1 MAELAALWIVRHG
14 ESTANVA
21 ASRAE
26 AAGAELTGLTQHR
39 DADVPL
45 SPTGQEQARA
55 TGRWLAKLPGTHR
68 PDVAVV
74 SPYLRAVQTAELA
87 LAGTGIPVSRDE
99 RLRDREQGILDGLT
113 EHGVRQRYPAEAER
127 RARLGTFYYRP
138 PGGES
143 WPDVALRLRALL
155 GDLRR
160 DHEGRRV
167 LLFGHD
173 ALVFVL
179 RYLLEGLT
187 EDELRGLTRDYS
199 IANCSVTGWSVD
211 AAGRLAP
218 EMFNDVTHLHPRAK
232 QPERGSADPRTSYGP
247 DSGRA

>member
-21 ASRAE
+21 AGTAE
-26 AAGAELTGLTQHR
+26 ASGAELIELSHR

-55 TGRWLAKLPGTHR
+55 TGRWLAGLPEAHR
-68 PDVAVV
+68 PDVAVM

-87 LAGTGIPVSRDE
+87 LAGTGIPVTRDE
-99 RLRDREQGILDGLT
+99 RLRDRELGILDGLT
-113 EHGVRQRYPAEAER
+113 AHGVRRRFPEEAAR
-127 RARLGTFYYRP
+127 RTRLGKFYYRP

-160 DHEGRRV
+160 DHEGGRV

-173 ALVFVL
+173 ALVFL
-179 RYLLEGLT
+179 FRYLVEGIT
-187 EDELRGLTRDYS
+187 EADLLALTRAHS
-199 IANCSVTGWSVD
+199 IANCSVTGWSAD
-211 AAGRLAP
+211 AAGRLTLDV
-218 EMFNDVTHLHPRAK
+218 FNDVTHLRQEGARPTREDEVHAEPV
-232 QPERGSADPRTSYGP
+232 
-247 DSGRA
+247 